1 MRKYDS
7 YDPFSVCFNSLKLK
21 YKDYDESLT
30 AKDFITSQNDKINV
44 FINLE
49 SALKNISTILDLE
62 NKIITQRDFNNIIIS
77 NIINLAAHY
86 KIFFNNNGLK
96 TKVYLYNTDLSSE
109 RFNQIKYNDDFRSY
123 YLNKFNSNPKFGVL
137 TDRLM
142 DNILP
147 NVKTYCEFIPD
158 VYYISAKNIEGSLV
172 PYIISNKDTTRKNL
186 IIGSELYDTQYS
198 FIDNFVNHCIC
209 KTYNSSNVYSDLNG
223 YLQYITKKDGK
234 EIEEMISMYDNYN
247 KYCTLMS
254 VIGDKIRSIDGIS
267 GCGAIKL
274 IKYLEDGLAQHVIS
288 DTSTSPEIIGDIFHD
303 GEMKEEFVNNYYCSS
318 IKDMYTELTD
328 AEKTSILSQ
337 ITDRRDDNTL
347 YRLNQQN
354 FQNYPLILEGLLV

>member
-1 MRKYDS
+1 M
-7 YDPFSVCFNSLKLK
+7 
-21 YKDYDESLT
+21 
-30 AKDFITSQNDKINV
+30 
-44 FINLE
+44 
-49 SALKNISTILDLE
+49 
-62 NKIITQRDFNNIIIS
+62 
-77 NIINLAAHY
+77 
-86 KIFFNNNGLK
+86 
-96 TKVYLYNTDLSSE
+96 
-109 RFNQIKYNDDFRSY
+109 
-123 YLNKFNSNPKFGVL
+123 
-137 TDRLM
+137 
-142 DNILP
+142 
-147 NVKTYCEFIPD
+147 
-158 VYYISAKNIEGSLV
+158 
-172 PYIISNKDTTRKNL
+172 
-186 IIGSELYDTQYS
+186 
-198 FIDNFVNHCIC
+198 
-209 KTYNSSNVYSDLNG
+209 NG